1 MNNIHNIYYNK
12 MENNLKKEAS
22 GQKMEN
28 NVFDKLAD
36 HQEEDKEG
44 LDRTV
49 LCCGLV
55 CLDLVTVVDT
65 FPAGRNLSHAT
76 LVHFFK

>member
-1 MNNIHNIYYNK
+1 
-12 MENNLKKEAS
+12 MENNLKKKPVDK
-22 GQKMEN
+22 KMEN
-28 NVFDKLAD
+28 NVFDKLAN
-36 HQEEDKEG
+36 QEEDKEG

-65 FPAGRNLSHAT
+65 FPAGRNLSHST
-76 LVHFFK
+76 LVLFFVSD

>member
-1 MNNIHNIYYNK
+1 
-12 MENNLKKEAS
+12 MENNLKKKPVDK
-22 GQKMEN
+22 KMEN
-28 NVFDKLAD
+28 NVLDKLTD

-65 FPAGRNLSHAT
+65 FPAGRNLSRAT
-76 LVHFFK
+76 LVHFFVSD

>member
-1 MNNIHNIYYNK
+1 
-12 MENNLKKEAS
+12 MENNLKKKPVDK
-22 GQKMEN
+22 KMEN
-28 NVFDKLAD
+28 NVVDKLAD
-36 HQEEDKEG
+36 HQEDKEG

-76 LVHFFK
+76 LVHFFVSD